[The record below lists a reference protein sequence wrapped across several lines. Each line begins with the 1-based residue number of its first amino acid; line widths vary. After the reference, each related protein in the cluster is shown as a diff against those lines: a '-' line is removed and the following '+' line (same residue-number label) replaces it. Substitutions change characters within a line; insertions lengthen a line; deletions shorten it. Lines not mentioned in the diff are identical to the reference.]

1 MARSLLDTA
10 DLAHLRRLAGPD
22 PAAALAACVVDS
34 GLLQFDPDD
43 PRWEDRDRLVLAGDG
58 LSAAFGAR
66 VAAAGGGPR
75 TTLHATHGGDALG
88 MALGAA
94 AASELDGGGWRSW
107 CGLDEQA
114 CDDGRVWEVARAAA
128 AACLPTLGAFVAG
141 VATAP
146 LWRACGWQVHLAPAD
161 DPAWLLGAFDLAM
174 ATVPGVV
181 MVAAGD

>member
-1 MARSLLDTA
+1 VARSLLDTA
-10 DLAHLRRLAGPD
+10 DLAHLRRLGGPD

-43 PRWEDRDRLVLAGDG
+43 PGWEDRDRLVLAGPG
-58 LSAAFGAR
+58 VTAAIGAR
-66 VAAAGGGPR
+66 IAAAGSGPR
-75 TTLHATHGGDALG
+75 TTIQVMHGGDALG

-107 CGLDEQA
+107 CGLDEAA
-114 CDDGRVWEVARAAA
+114 CDDGRVWEAARAAA
-128 AACLPTLGAFVAG
+128 AARLPTLGAFVAG

-174 ATVPGVV
+174 AAPPGVV
-181 MVAAGD
+181 MVAADD